1 MCKNAHHSETVIWE
15 TWWFFAC
22 CFRIQLL
29 GLEWN
34 NLSPMLYIQLHSWPM
49 PLEASHLRLFSL
61 GHCFKKSLKTLLTPI
76 SSELMMPS
84 LAGAFC
90 SKRNAESYYEPAD
103 SYYLCRYSR
112 KKSIGLSL
120 NFNINA
126 VSRGGVKWRD
136 ESLLNKS
143 SQFGYS
149 DRKFIYLFF
158 NAIVC
163 ECVFV
168 CLARIIQIGRVA
180 PCHFG
185 C

>member
-1 MCKNAHHSETVIWE
+1 MGQNPMCKNAHHSETVIWE
-15 TWWFFAC
+15 MWWFFAC

-29 GLEWN
+29 VLEWN

-49 PLEASHLRLFSL
+49 PLAASHLWLFSL

-112 KKSIGLSL
+112 KKSIGLSSNL
-120 NFNINA
+120 NMNA

-136 ESLLNKS
+136 ESLLNKCS
-143 SQFGYS
+143 
-149 DRKFIYLFF
+149 
-158 NAIVC
+158 
-163 ECVFV
+163 
-168 CLARIIQIGRVA
+168 
-180 PCHFG
+180 HFG
-185 C
+185 LFR